1 MKIYTA
7 ITAFSTLLLL
17 CPSVNAL
24 DLKSNSSNT
33 SLSEYS
39 LKTSKGTR
47 KFLKTDYNEISQ
59 PIQFPITN
67 VQKSALGS
75 RGSRFDTNTLPPTGS
90 GSTKVNKPLKSRG
103 TRKHDSC

>member
-1 MKIYTA
+1 MKIYTT

-24 DLKSNSSNT
+24 DLKSNNSNR
-33 SLSEYS
+33 SVSEYN

-67 VQKSALGS
+67 TQKSVLGS
-75 RGSRFDTNTLPPTGS
+75 RGSRFDINTLRPTGS
-90 GSTKVNKPLKSRG
+90 GSTKVNKPLKARG
-103 TRKHDSC
+103 TRHHDSC